1 MRVILISVAI
11 VRSSTVRWT
20 KLLAIGSDA
29 VTMITKCVYAHCVAW
44 KT

>member
-11 VRSSTVRWT
+11 VAPLTYV

-29 VTMITKCVYAHCVAW
+29 VTMITKSV
-44 KT
+44 